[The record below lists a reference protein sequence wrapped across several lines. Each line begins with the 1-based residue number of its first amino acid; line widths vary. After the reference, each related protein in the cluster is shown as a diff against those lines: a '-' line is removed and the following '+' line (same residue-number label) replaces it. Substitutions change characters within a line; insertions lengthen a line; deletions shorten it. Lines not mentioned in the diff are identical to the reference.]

1 MKSGAPNRRPTARLL
16 AMLRVPAIGAGIL
29 LIPFGIYFLHVR
41 SQREYLIKRHFR
53 VLATMGDQ
61 IKAKVDNL
69 ESVIR
74 SAQEEVPT
82 RVVIGGDRLGFRDFL
97 KPAKIECVE
106 DKACKPPF
114 IKPPLHVTIGRD
126 RGDSWLYLHG
136 TSNDGHAGIKDK
148 DVHARIKLDAII
160 RPFLPTGDEA
170 VFEEVV
176 IADQHDGRVLY
187 QQMLSGL

>member
-69 ESVIR
+69 ESVIG
-74 SAQEEVPT
+74 SAQQEADDPT
-82 RVVIGGDRLGFRDFL
+82 SVNGGEPLAFRDFL
-97 KPAKIECVE
+97 KPAKIEC
-106 DKACKPPF
+106 
-114 IKPPLHVTIGRD
+114 
-126 RGDSWLYLHG
+126 
-136 TSNDGHAGIKDK
+136 
-148 DVHARIKLDAII
+148 
-160 RPFLPTGDEA
+160 
-170 VFEEVV
+170 
-176 IADQHDGRVLY
+176 
-187 QQMLSGL
+187 